1 MSERYAGCSFCRIN
15 TAGNHERGCPSHPYK
30 AAHAQVLKSER
41 ERVELEKVCA
51 ALAESE
57 RKLAKLEKAVAMS
70 IDRRWIIEYEDYD
83 LIGWVVYEED
93 GEGIV
98 PTTPEERYE
107 EPAAALLAAFDEAH
121 KDGRTEENME

>member
-1 MSERYAGCSFCRIN
+1 VSVEKCHIENCDFRGVDDKCEDPYGTGSAS
-15 TAGNHERGCPSHPYK
+15 GCPRNL
-30 AAHAQVLKSER
+30 Q
-41 ERVELEKVCA
+41 A

-57 RKLAKLEKAVAMS
+57 RKYAKLEKAVAMS